1 MPSAVRLLVSVF
13 VAAFSVCLAA
23 CAADAPAAAAPP
35 SEWRVMVKLVQP
47 STDADAIA
55 RRAGQAAG
63 VAARYLAAV
72 SPQWHS
78 LGLACGDEARCG
90 QALERLRADQAFF
103 EVVERSER
111 RQAHPNPS

>member
-1 MPSAVRLLVSVF
+1 MLRAVRCLLPVLVS
-13 VAAFSVCLAA
+13 AFSVCLAA
-23 CAADAPAAAAPP
+23 CAADAPAAAPP

-55 RRAGQAAG
+55 RRASRAAG

-78 LGLACGDEARCG
+78 LGLACGDEARCT
-90 QALERLRADQAFF
+90 QALQRLRADTAFF
-103 EVVERSER
+103 ETVERDER
-111 RQAHPNPS
+111 RRAHPQPS